1 MSPHYFSAVG
11 RHSMSGEDDK
21 ETLAKEIES
30 LQKRLDWHQMLL
42 ELLSLSV
49 IFLLVH
55 IFVGMVIIE
64 IAILPVLIFGFLYQL
79 ERRGI

>member
-1 MSPHYFSAVG
+1 MISIAIG
-11 RHSMSGEDDK
+11 RCSMSGEIDK
-21 ETLAKEIES
+21 EPFAKEIES
-30 LQKRLDWHQMLL
+30 LQKRLDWHQTLL

-49 IFLLVH
+49 VLLLVH

-64 IAILPVLIFGFLYQL
+64 LIILAILVFGFLYQL